1 MILINS
7 LLYLI
12 IYFYC
17 VNAKEVINILI
28 NKPDIDANE
37 YLEKYNE
44 MINQYFSMNNI
55 NDYDVKFSYCS
66 PVSTDGENLSQI
78 YKNAGSPFSID
89 VEYAKNFNCTLRE
102 LKNVNYDMMILDD
115 RFLYADNSYAD
126 FVLLQDEFDFKRFS
140 DFYAD
145 YNNYIL
151 NIDDIN
157 YHDKDILNDGKLGNK
172 KRLYGLPYEL
182 DFDVLYYHSVNEKS
196 KDSLSLKVKDSSFKD
211 NNSSDNNSSDNNS
224 SDNNSSEEIL
234 SAGFKDNDDL
244 INFFGEFVRYQYNK
258 PIENE
263 ISSYNF
269 LYNKE
274 STELYHSF
282 RNFILKLTGNNI
294 EKTLSTTV
302 EEAYLSF
309 LENENKLFRGRASL
323 YKSLKENSNIS
334 IKMNSL
340 PDNISVINEKY
351 LVINKNSLKSTDVLV
366 KIALILTSK
375 EMQIYRSMEIG
386 SIPTFN
392 FKNGSDES
400 VISYCQ
406 INSDMCNLLE
416 KLNPIR
422 IRNIFKKNKFS
433 AHYLETRL
441 IFPSGLKQSLIDPND
456 NIASKLFMNILD
468 VLNQSTMDKE
478 IEITPVMVVFMIL
491 NVFTIAVAVY
501 LIIFMIK
508 VHRNR
513 KHPYIKAMSPQLT
526 NLTIFGILMRII
538 YPYFYSFVNTRFL
551 CRMSVVLNF
560 FINNLVYIPLFAIIF
575 RIYYIY
581 TNISS
586 VSYGKKLH
594 DRRLII
600 YISLILIM
608 SLFAYYGISYFD
620 EYNLETDGSLQYYR
634 FLTCVYDFS
643 KHSLI
648 SNIYTF
654 ILFAIMIAM
663 TFKIRSISKKYG
675 DTTFIF
681 FIVLLLLSSFLFEKA
696 FDSFLTNGINIS
708 FSSII
713 LIFIHIIISLI
724 TVYFLIGNRLLYI
737 KKHPIKNKEKLV
749 KADFNNINNLFKY
762 IPIRKSGNSSFTFF
776 DSSNKSKNTNSTNT
790 NSIYSSFVKISNSYF
805 NRSEPIINNDSN
817 YRSLAQ
823 SLSKYNSEDI
833 NFSNN
838 YTNCD
843 SSNNFEI
850 NIMEEKNNNSNN
862 NVIDNNN
869 FNENG
874 INNESEK

>member
-12 IYFYC
+12 ICFYG

-126 FVLLQDEFDFKRFS
+126 YVLLQDEFDFKRFS

-182 DFDVLYYHSVNEKS
+182 DFDVLYYHSINEQS
-196 KDSLSLKVKDSSFKD
+196 KDSLSLKVKGSSFKD

-441 IFPSGLKQSLIDPND
+441 IFPSGLKQSLIDPN
-456 NIASKLFMNILD
+456 NNTASRLFMNILD
-468 VLNQSTMDKE
+468 IWNYSSDKE
-478 IEITPVMVVFMIL
+478 YEINSNMIIFLIL
-491 NVFTIAVAVY
+491 NIFSILVA
-501 LIIFMIK
+501 IFLFLLMIK

-513 KHPYIKAMSPQLT
+513 EHPYIKAVSPQLS

-538 YPYFYSFVNTRFL
+538 YPYCYGLVKTRFL

-560 FINNLVYIPLFAIIF
+560 LINNLVYIPLFAIIF

-581 TNISS
+581 NNATNI
-586 VSYGKKLH
+586 SYGKKLQ
-594 DRRLII
+594 DGRLII
-600 YISLILIM
+600 YIIM
-608 SLFAYYGISYFD
+608 VIIVTFFGYYGISYFSFF
-620 EYNLETDGSLQYYR
+620 NLETDGSLQYSRY
-634 FLTCVYDFS
+634 LTCVYDFNQ
-643 KHSLI
+643 HSIISIIYTSIIVSLLFININIYLLIIQYILMSNNLMKILI
-648 SNIYTF
+648 S
-654 ILFAIMIAM
+654 
-663 TFKIRSISKKYG
+663 
-675 DTTFIF
+675 
-681 FIVLLLLSSFLFEKA
+681 
-696 FDSFLTNGINIS
+696 
-708 FSSII
+708 
-713 LIFIHIIISLI
+713 
-724 TVYFLIGNRLLYI
+724 
-737 KKHPIKNKEKLV
+737 
-749 KADFNNINNLFKY
+749 
-762 IPIRKSGNSSFTFF
+762 
-776 DSSNKSKNTNSTNT
+776 SN
-790 NSIYSSFVKISNSYF
+790 
-805 NRSEPIINNDSN
+805 
-817 YRSLAQ
+817 
-823 SLSKYNSEDI
+823 
-833 NFSNN
+833 
-838 YTNCD
+838 
-843 SSNNFEI
+843 
-850 NIMEEKNNNSNN
+850 
-862 NVIDNNN
+862 
-869 FNENG
+869 
-874 INNESEK
+874 

>member
-1 MILINS
+1 
-7 LLYLI
+7 
-12 IYFYC
+12 
-17 VNAKEVINILI
+17 
-28 NKPDIDANE
+28 
-37 YLEKYNE
+37 

-78 YKNAGSPFSID
+78 YKNVGSPFSID
-89 VEYAKNFNCTLRE
+89 VEYAKDFNCTLRE
-102 LKNVNYDMMILDD
+102 LKDVNYDMMILDD

-126 FVLLQDEFDFKRFS
+126 FILLQNEFDFKRFS

-145 YNNYIL
+145 YSNYRL
-151 NIDDIN
+151 NTDDIS
-157 YHDKDILNDGKLGNK
+157 YHDKDILNDGKLGNE

-182 DFDVLYYHSVNEKS
+182 DFDLLYYHSVNDKS
-196 KDSLSLKVKDSSFKD
+196 KDSLSLKVNDSFFE
-211 NNSSDNNSSDNNS
+211 NIH
-224 SDNNSSEEIL
+224 SSEEIL

-244 INFFGEFVRYQYNK
+244 INFFGEFVRYQYK
-258 PIENE
+258 RPIENN

-269 LYNKE
+269 LYNEE

-282 RNFILKLTGNNI
+282 RNYILKFTGSDI

-302 EEAYLSF
+302 EDAYLSF
-309 LENENKLFRGRASL
+309 LENENKLFRGKASL
-323 YKSLKENSNIS
+323 YKSLKENPNIS

-351 LVINKNSLKSTDVLV
+351 LVINRNSLKSTDVLV

-392 FKNGSDES
+392 FKNPSDES

-441 IFPSGLKQSLIDPND
+441 ILPSELKKSLIDPND
-456 NIASKLFMNILD
+456 NAASKLFMNVLD

-478 IEITPVMVVFMIL
+478 IEVTPVMVVFMIL
-491 NVFTIAVAVY
+491 NVFTIAVAIY
-501 LIIFMIK
+501 LILFMLK

-513 KHPYIKAMSPQLT
+513 KHPYIKAMSPQLA
-526 NLTIFGILMRII
+526 NLTIFGILMRIV
-538 YPYFYSFVNTRFL
+538 YPYFYSIVNTRFL

-594 DRRLII
+594 DSRLII

-634 FLTCVYDFS
+634 FLTCVYDFGT
-643 KHSLI
+643 HSLI

-654 ILFAIMIAM
+654 ILFTIMIAM
-663 TFKIRSISKKYG
+663 TFKIRSLSKKYG

-681 FIVLLLLSSFLFEKA
+681 FIVILLLSSFLFEKA
-696 FDSFLTNGINIS
+696 FDTFLTNGSNIS

-713 LIFIHIIISLI
+713 LIFIHIIISLV

-737 KKHPIKNKEKLV
+737 KRHPIKNKEKLV

-776 DSSNKSKNTNSTNT
+776 DSSNKSKSANSTNT
-790 NSIYSSFVKISNSYF
+790 SSIYSSFGKISNSYI
-805 NRSEPIINNDSN
+805 NRSEPSINYSN

-838 YTNCD
+838 FTYCD
-843 SSNNFEI
+843 SSNNFEL
-850 NIMEEKNNNSNN
+850 NFMEEKSNNSNN
-862 NVIDNNN
+862 NMIVNNN
-869 FNENG
+869 FNENE
-874 INNESEK
+874 INNKNEE